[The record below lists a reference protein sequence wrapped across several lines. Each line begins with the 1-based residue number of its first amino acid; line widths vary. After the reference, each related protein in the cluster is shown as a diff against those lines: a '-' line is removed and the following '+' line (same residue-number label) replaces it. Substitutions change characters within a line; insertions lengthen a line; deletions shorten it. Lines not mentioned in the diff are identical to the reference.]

1 MLDVIL
7 MLNLIM
13 TKVRSKRPCKFLL
26 PILPLSVINIY
37 NKAQN
42 YVENCLLPMAIL
54 TSDFTINYFLCP
66 K

>member
-13 TKVRSKRPCKFLL
+13 TKVRSKRPSKFLL

-37 NKAQN
+37 N
-42 YVENCLLPMAIL
+42 
-54 TSDFTINYFLCP
+54 
-66 K
+66 